1 MSLPKEHNSDRHY
14 GGPRPRLPDRPSK
27 PEKEPP
33 RKEDSDENKKKEMAC
48 LREM

>member
-14 GGPRPRLPDRPSK
+14 GGPRPRRPDRPSK

-33 RKEDSDENKKKEMAC
+33 PKEDSEKNNEKQ
-48 LREM
+48 